1 MIMKQSKVIHSFK
14 ARLEVLRTTQLRGA
28 TDKENEIIDL
38 ERQNKD
44 LDKMAKVLKRRNKE

>member
-14 ARLEVLRTTQLRGA
+14 ARLEVLSTTQLRGA